1 MSTIKTKKEFAVI
14 GKPISHTLSPFLHN
28 HFLVDFKIDAIY
40 RPYEVEENQINEVI
54 TCLKNKEL
62 NGINVTV
69 PYKKKIIKFLD
80 ELEGDAQLTQ
90 SVNTVYLNKK
100 NKLIGINTDVY
111 GFEKAFISDKKKQF
125 LGKNALVLG
134 AGGVSTSV
142 ILALKRNDIGSI
154 YLSNRT
160 KSKAANIKKKYFSN
174 INIVE
179 WNDVKSISKD
189 MDYIINATSL
199 GLKNGNKFDFYFK
212 EFKPTLSYI
221 DLIYNPR
228 KTEFIKYF
236 SEKNI
241 KTQDGLKMLIY
252 QGLKSFEIWN
262 NVDLHSAYPEL
273 EKKIEAIEGLLEA
286 TANYIDSRNK

>member
-1 MSTIKTKKEFAVI
+1 MIKTKKEFAVI
-14 GKPISHTLSPFLHN
+14 GKPISHSLSPFLHN
-28 HFLVDFKIDAIY
+28 HFIVDFEIDAIY
-40 RPYEVEENQINEVI
+40 RPYEVEENEIKEVI
-54 TCLKNKEL
+54 NSLKNKEL

-69 PYKKKIIKFLD
+69 PYKKKIIEFLD
-80 ELEGDAQLTQ
+80 ELEGDAKIAE
-90 SVNTVYLNKK
+90 SVNTVYLNEK
-100 NKLIGINTDVY
+100 NKLIGLNTDVY

-125 LGKNALVLG
+125 FGKNALVLG

-142 ILALKRNDIGSI
+142 ILALKRNNIGSI

-160 KSKAANIKKKYFSN
+160 KSKAENIKKKYFSN

-199 GLKNGNKFDFYFK
+199 GLKNGNKFDFYFE
-212 EFKPTLSYI
+212 EFKPTLCYI

-262 NVDLHSAYPEL
+262 NVDLNSAYPEL
-273 EKKIEAIEGLLEA
+273 EKKIEAVEYLLES
-286 TANYIDSRNK
+286 TTNYIDTRNK